1 MTVEH
6 EVSVKNTLSLVIHG
20 LADHS
25 EPGEGVDVTV
35 GTHHANQ
42 LGWQGSSSSLDGHCV
57 LGRGGRC
64 SEEGETCRGRRLFI
78 TVSSG
83 RRQGDGGLTD
93 SDSEGC
99 RPQR

>member
-42 LGWQGSSSSLDGHCV
+42 LGWQGSSSSLDGHCM
-57 LGRGGRC
+57 RGWGVEFRKKRGAR
-64 SEEGETCRGRRLFI
+64 EGEGQKVTYNRFDR
-78 TVSSG
+78 
-83 RRQGDGGLTD
+83 
-93 SDSEGC
+93 
-99 RPQR
+99 